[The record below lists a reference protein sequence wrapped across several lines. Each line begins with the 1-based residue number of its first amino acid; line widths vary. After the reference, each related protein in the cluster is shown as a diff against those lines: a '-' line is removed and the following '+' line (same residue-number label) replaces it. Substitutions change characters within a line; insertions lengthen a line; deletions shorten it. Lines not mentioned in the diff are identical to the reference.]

1 MEKTNLTLQSKPVKR
16 KRASLEARKSWQLGV
31 LTIPGVAWF
40 LIFCYFPM
48 VGAVIAFKD
57 YKPKKGIWGSEWVG
71 FENFKFLF
79 SSNDAGRLVFNTIFY
94 NFLSIFLVALVA
106 VTIAI
111 LMDLVDKRIYV
122 KTYQTML
129 FLPRFISW
137 VVVGFIGTIL
147 FHYEH
152 GIFNQLVAAF
162 GGKAISWYLEPKY
175 WWFILPFFGV
185 WKTMGYTSLVYYGT
199 IMGIDTQIFE
209 SAEIDGAS
217 TWGKIRHIT
226 LPLLKPTIIIMSIMS
241 VGSIMRADFGM
252 FYYVP
257 NNSGAL
263 YSATDVLDT
272 YIFRALRG
280 AGDMSSSSA
289 AGFFQSVVGLIMV
302 VTCNA
307 IVKKIDSDSSLF

>member
-1 MEKTNLTLQSKPVKR
+1 MAKTNLAMQEKTSKR
-16 KRASLEARKSWQLGV
+16 KGISLDTRKSLQLGV
-31 LTIPGVAWF
+31 LAIPGIVWF
-40 LIFCYFPM
+40 LVFSYFPM
-48 VGAVIAFKD
+48 AGAVIAFKD
-57 YKPKKGIWGSEWVG
+57 YKPKRGIWGSEWVG

-79 SSNDAGRLVFNTIFY
+79 SSNDAGRLVFNTIFH
-94 NFLSIFLVALVA
+94 NFLSIFLVAFIAVA
-106 VTIAI
+106 IAVF
-111 LMDLVDKRIYV
+111 MDLVDKRIYV

-162 GGKAISWYLEPKY
+162 GGEAISWYLEPKY
-175 WWFILPFFGV
+175 WWFIIPAFSV

-209 SAEIDGAS
+209 SAEIDGAN

-226 LPLLKPTIIIMSIMS
+226 LPLLRPTIIIMSLMS
-241 VGSIMRADFGM
+241 VGSIMRADFGL

-257 NNSGAL
+257 NNSGSL

-280 AGDMSSSSA
+280 AGDMTSSA
-289 AGFFQSVVGLIMV
+289 AAGLFQSVVGLIMV
-302 VTCNA
+302 VTCNK
-307 IVKKIDSDSSLF
+307 IVKKFESESALF